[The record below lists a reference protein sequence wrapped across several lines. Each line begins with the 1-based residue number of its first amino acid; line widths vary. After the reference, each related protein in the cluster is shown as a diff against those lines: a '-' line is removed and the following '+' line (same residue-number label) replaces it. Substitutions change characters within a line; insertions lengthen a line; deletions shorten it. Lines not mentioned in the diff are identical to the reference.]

1 MARPICSPRP
11 ERGSFRSTW
20 LSSPVLNCPRR
31 HELKLRLPPLL
42 CFRPPGLEA
51 AYPLLVGISK
61 CHISNS
67 NVKFQGRPPSEMA
80 VVVGFHRKTRF
91 LHEMVGFP
99 EILLPSRNFHFHFQR
114 PAKKN
119 NGETEAMEAVS
130 GRTSRTTTV
139 SVRQLEVQAGGPDD
153 RQWRWR
159 CRRRDR
165 GEHKRRRCSR
175 RRKGRDITMRC
186 WW

>member
-20 LSSPVLNCPRR
+20 LRPLSSPVLNCPRR

-51 AYPLLVGISK
+51 AYPLLSGHFHLEMSKIS
-61 CHISNS
+61 
-67 NVKFQGRPPSEMA
+67 P
-80 VVVGFHRKTRF
+80 RKWLWLWDFIERRVFYTRWWGSQKSC
-91 LHEMVGFP
+91 LQ
-99 EILLPSRNFHFHFQR
+99 SRNFHFHFQR